1 MDVELLL
8 GIFPQVL
15 LDGITL
21 GFMYALIALG
31 YTMVYGV
38 LEFINFAHSEIFI
51 FGAFVGVELLLT
63 FKTAGWLDVLPWV
76 VVLVV
81 VLLAGMAASG
91 LLAVLVERTAYRP
104 LRHAPRLIPLISAI
118 GVSFFPQDTIRLAE
132 SLWRNAFNLVYP
144 SMDALNHRFELT
156 QTIDVSMKSLV
167 VIVAA
172 LLMLW
177 GLHSL
182 VNRTKVGKA
191 IRAVAEDQAAA
202 SLMGINV
209 NRMISLTFLIG
220 GAMGG
225 GAGVLFGMQYSL
237 INPYTGFIPGLKAFT
252 AAVLGGI
259 GNIPGAMLGRLLLGI
274 LQAFGASYLSLL
286 TGGAL
291 RAEYRDI
298 RGRGPRRHHRGG
310 ARRAPGPRLCRL
322 LRGRRLFLGHLR
334 VAPGQSDLRRKRLP
348 AVAVVVLRL
357 PPGRRRRGRRSR
369 HSPGPARAEAPRR
382 LPGPRDPRL
391 RRRHP
396 RARQQSR
403 QAHQPDQRSQGHHA
417 HRTTAHLLR
426 PAPAGRRDR
435 PELQRDLPAL
445 SLRPRAAD
453 RRRHRARQPAA
464 GGLAHR
470 PGLGGDPRGPDGR
483 AGHGRAARAHEA
495 PGLRLRRLLRGGGR
509 RALLGQADLHQ
520 PGVLHLHGVHRR
532 ARHDHP
538 GRHGLHPRR
547 DPRRRRRHHSEPP
560 GPQGLFPLAQ
570 RAPQRGHHDPRL
582 QPRQPAH
589 PARAGQV
596 RAHDLRPHPRAHD
609 DLPAAGHPARAAPH
623 ARAPG
628 AGGALR

>member
-63 FKTAGWLDVLPWV
+63 FKAVGWLDVLPWV
-76 VVLVV
+76 VVLIV

-118 GVSFFPQDTIRLAE
+118 GVSFFLQDTIRLAE

-259 GNIPGAMLGRLLLGI
+259 GNIPGAMLGGLLLGI
-274 LQAFGASYLSLL
+274 LEAFGASYLSLL
-286 TGGAL
+286 TGGAFG
-291 RAEYRDI
+291 AEYKDI
-298 RGRGPRRHHRGG
+298 L
-310 ARRAPGPRLCRL
+310 AFSILIL
-322 LRGRRLFLGHLR
+322 ILIF
-334 VAPGQSDLRRKRLP
+334 
-348 AVAVVVLRL
+348 
-357 PPGRRRRGRRSR
+357 
-369 HSPGPARAEAPRR
+369 
-382 LPGPRDPRL
+382 
-391 RRRHP
+391 
-396 RARQQSR
+396 
-403 QAHQPDQRSQGHHA
+403 
-417 HRTTAHLLR
+417 R
-426 PAPAGRRDR
+426 PKG
-435 PELQRDLPAL
+435 
-445 SLRPRAAD
+445 
-453 RRRHRARQPAA
+453 
-464 GGLAHR
+464 
-470 PGLGGDPRGPDGR
+470 
-483 AGHGRAARAHEA
+483 
-495 PGLRLRRLLRGGGR
+495 
-509 RALLGQADLHQ
+509 LLGEI
-520 PGVLHLHGVHRR
+520 VRER
-532 ARHDHP
+532 A
-538 GRHGLHPRR
+538 
-547 DPRRRRRHHSEPP
+547 
-560 GPQGLFPLAQ
+560 
-570 RAPQRGHHDPRL
+570 
-582 QPRQPAH
+582 
-589 PARAGQV
+589 
-596 RAHDLRPHPRAHD
+596 
-609 DLPAAGHPARAAPH
+609 
-623 ARAPG
+623 
-628 AGGALR
+628 